1 MTQLT
6 LGVVVKSLFGADIA
20 RDVRDIGN
28 GFAMME
34 ARLILATVAQ
44 RCRLSLEPGQDIVPV
59 QLVTVRPKNGLRTK
73 VSARAR
79 AASTLP
85 AS

>member
-1 MTQLT
+1 
-6 LGVVVKSLFGADIA
+6 
-20 RDVRDIGN
+20 
-28 GFAMME
+28 MME